1 MEKRGNGNRKL
12 RLSRLGIAAGFV
24 VLFGVLA
31 VFGMLVA
38 VGLLCSACGVW
49 LFVWSRNKAMVGT
62 RRGDNSLIEQ
72 ADVAIRA
79 TRRGGKRVC
88 LLLVAIQTSHAA
100 PSTKKRIMD
109 QAGAVLRDKDRLIS
123 LPDNRL
129 AILTAAQDG
138 LHANA
143 MMAVARRVQTAL
155 EMPQLP
161 AQSPTLKT
169 RAAIGLASAPRPS
182 QVMTA
187 PELIQAANDALEI
200 AEKQGL
206 SGIFCADPLPP
217 MRPIDT
223 RLVIEAQRALD
234 TDQIVPWFQPQ
245 ICTRSG
251 RLIGVESLARW
262 EHPERGLI
270 TPCGFLPALEQA
282 RVASRLSEVML
293 HHGFAAMKSWDDA
306 GINVPFMAINLSG
319 DELGKSGLAQQ
330 IAWDLDAHNMAPE
343 RLRVEILETVAVASA
358 EGTAGDNIAALRA
371 LGCLIDLDD
380 FGTGHATIAAVEQF
394 GVDRL
399 KIDKSFISAIDKDP
413 RQQKL
418 VGAIIA
424 MAGHMGLDTLAEGLE
439 TQEELEVLTKLG
451 CGFAQGYAIARPMPK
466 QDLLRW
472 AQRRSAFQIN
482 HKLNNATG

>member
-1 MEKRGNGNRKL
+1 MEKRGNGNL
-12 RLSRLGIAAGFV
+12 RLRRGRLGLAAG
-24 VLFGVLA
+24 LA
-31 VFGMLVA
+31 VFFGGLGVFGMEVA
-38 VGLLCSACGVW
+38 VGLLCIACGVW
-49 LFVWSRNKAMVGT
+49 LFVWSRNRVAM
-62 RRGDNSLIEQ
+62 RKRPAENSLLEH
-72 ADVAIRA
+72 ADAAIRA
-79 TRRGGKRVC
+79 TRRSHKRVC
-88 LLLVAIQTSHAA
+88 LMLVTVTTSNAT
-100 PSTKKRIMD
+100 PSTKARIID
-109 QAGAVLRDKDRLIS
+109 QAGAVLRDRDLLIS
-123 LPDNRL
+123 RSDNQL

-138 LHANA
+138 LHTNA
-143 MMAVARRVQTAL
+143 MMAVARRVQTAI

-161 AQSPTLKT
+161 AQIPALKT

-187 PELIQAANDALEI
+187 AELVKTAEDALEI
-200 AEKQGL
+200 AEQQGL

-217 MRPIDT
+217 RRPIDT

-251 RLIGVESLARW
+251 RLIGVEALARW

-270 TPCGFLPALEQA
+270 SPCGFLPALEQA
-282 RVASRLSEVML
+282 GVAGRLSEVML
-293 HHGFAAMKSWDDA
+293 HHGFAAMKLWDGA
-306 GINVPFMAINLSG
+306 GIKIPFMAINLSG
-319 DELGKSGLAQQ
+319 DELGKPGLAQQ

-358 EGTAGDNIAALRA
+358 KGTAGENIEALRA

-399 KIDKSFISAIDKDP
+399 KIDRSFLSAIDKDP

-424 MAGHMGLDTLAEGLE
+424 MAEHMGLDTLAEGLE
-439 TQEELEVLTKLG
+439 SREELEALTRLG
-451 CGFAQGYAIARPMPK
+451 CGFAQGYAIARPMPR

-472 AQRRSAFQIN
+472 AKRRSAFQVDRKRHN
-482 HKLNNATG
+482 TAV